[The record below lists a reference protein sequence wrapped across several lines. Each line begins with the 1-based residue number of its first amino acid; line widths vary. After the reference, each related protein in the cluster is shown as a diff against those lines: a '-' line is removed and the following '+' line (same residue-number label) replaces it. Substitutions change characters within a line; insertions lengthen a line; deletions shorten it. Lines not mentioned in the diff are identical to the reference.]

1 MYKLLIKYFELFY
14 DYMNNKIGGGKSYAP
29 KETKW

>member
-1 MYKLLIKYFELFY
+1 MKKLARIFEKFY
-14 DYMNNKIGGGKSYAP
+14 DYMSNLIGGGKSYTP

>member
-1 MYKLLIKYFELFY
+1 MKKLLSLFERFY
-14 DYMNNKIGGGKSYAP
+14 DYMSNVIGGGNSYAP

>member
-1 MYKLLIKYFELFY
+1 MKKLGRMFEKFY
-14 DYMNNKIGGGKSYAP
+14 DYMSKIIGGGKSYAP